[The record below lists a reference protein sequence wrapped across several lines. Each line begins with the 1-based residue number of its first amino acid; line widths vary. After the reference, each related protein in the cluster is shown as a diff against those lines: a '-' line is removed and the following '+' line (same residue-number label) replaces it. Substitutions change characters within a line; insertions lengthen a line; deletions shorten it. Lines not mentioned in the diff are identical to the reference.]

1 MKLWVRSPLPH
12 MLTCTKTSWKN
23 SGLAW
28 IMVNAI
34 RSLDWRGVDEDTRIN
49 EPVDMG
55 RNSLKEIKARSWESV
70 RSQFKLDLRQCAL
83 YVIFFFL
90 LDSYL
95 SFCTYST
102 VFQIACWMW
111 DLMSNSGCPKLHSFF
126 SIHSTWVIQLA
137 NIGSVLGPVSALVL
151 FPSPHHWSRLSFVS
165 YLCLWL
171 GL

>member
-1 MKLWVRSPLPH
+1 MHSTCLACMKLWVRSPLPH

-83 YVIFFFL
+83 YVIFFFFWIL
-90 LDSYL
+90 I
-95 SFCTYST
+95 F
-102 VFQIACWMW
+102 
-111 DLMSNSGCPKLHSFF
+111 P
-126 SIHSTWVIQLA
+126 
-137 NIGSVLGPVSALVL
+137 SALIAL
-151 FPSPHHWSRLSFVS
+151 FSKLPAECEISCQTQDVPNCIHFFPFTPPELSN
-165 YLCLWL
+165 LPTL
-171 GL
+171 GQF